1 MPSKSTAGFLQP
13 RSRAETIGSIDILLA
28 TYNGATWLRPQIES
42 LLAQDYPVFRILA
55 SDDGSNDGTVEILRE
70 YEQRA
75 AGRFVLVSTPT
86 PGQGARRNFEHLMRC
101 CLEQGRARWFAFA
114 DQDDVWSSCKLSLCA
129 AHMLSLEA
137 EAGTAVPCLVHTDL
151 QVVDSRGGLI
161 HPSFACYEGL
171 DPAVATRES
180 LLSVN
185 EVTGCT
191 VLGNRRLLE
200 LALPFPQAA
209 VMHDWWCAVI
219 AGSGRRI
226 YVAQPT
232 VYYRQH
238 AANQIGAR
246 SRRLWSRAYRL
257 WCDASGVWRR
267 VRQLGMQTWYQAQ
280 ALRQRLH
287 ERGLDD
293 RYVDDY
299 LRWRAAPRI
308 AQLPMYR
315 RYYAGPELDR
325 LSRWCLWQH
334 PEPTLSA

>member
-1 MPSKSTAGFLQP
+1 MPSKSTVSFLLP
-13 RSRAETIGSIDILLA
+13 TSRTETFGSIDILLA
-28 TYNGATWLRPQIES
+28 TYNGAAWLRPQIES
-42 LLAQDYPVFRILA
+42 LLAQDYPVFRVLV
-55 SDDGSNDGTVEILRE
+55 SDDGSNDDTVQILRE
-70 YEQRA
+70 YERRA
-75 AGRFVLVSTPT
+75 PGRFLLTPTST
-86 PGQGARRNFEHLMRC
+86 PGQGAKRNFEHLMQC
-101 CLEQGRARWFAFA
+101 CLAQGQARWFAFA
-114 DQDDVWSSCKLSLCA
+114 DQDDVWSPGKLSLCA

-137 EAGTAVPCLVHTDL
+137 KAGPAAPCLVHTDL
-151 QVVDSRGGLI
+151 QVVDSRGRLI
-161 HPSFACYEGL
+161 HPSLARYEGL

-209 VMHDWWCAVI
+209 IMHDWWCAVI
-219 AGSGRRI
+219 AGSGARV

-246 SRRLWSRAYRL
+246 NRSLWSRADRL
-257 WCDASGVWRR
+257 WHDAPGVWHWI
-267 VRQLGMQTWYQAQ
+267 RQLGELTWHQAQ

-287 ERGLDD
+287 EQGLDD
-293 RYVDDY
+293 RYVVDY
-299 LRWRAAPRI
+299 LSWRAAPKI
-308 AQLPMYR
+308 VQLPWYR

-325 LSRWCLWQH
+325 LSRWCLWRQ
-334 PEPTLSA
+334 PTPIPGT